1 MKNPAG
7 AATSV
12 ESFGYKQELKRSL
25 SLSDLLV
32 YGLVFIVPIAPIAVF
47 GIVYN
52 VSKGMVPLVYLVGLV
67 AMVFTAL
74 SYMAL
79 SRAFPIAGSVY
90 TYSARSIGPAAGFF
104 SGWAILLDYL
114 LLPTLVYV
122 SCAIA
127 LHATLPA
134 VPKPVWVVLLL
145 ALSTLINYFGI
156 EATARMN
163 FVLLGLQLVLL
174 LVFMSVGLYALSNHV
189 GGAHLSLAP
198 FYNPVELTPS
208 LLFGALS
215 LAVLSFL
222 GFDAISTLSEETKD
236 GPDAVS
242 RATMLS
248 LCIAAVLFVAQTYLA
263 SLFVLG
269 RTSFAPGEE
278 TEAAF
283 YNIAAMIGGN
293 WLKVMLT
300 IPAVLFAGIAGALTA
315 QAATARLLY
324 GMARD
329 GQLPH
334 LLAHVHPVRKVP
346 NRAIFL
352 IAAITLVLGIWLV
365 DQLELLASMV
375 SFGALLGFMML
386 HFAVMAHF
394 LGRQKSRKWLRHLV
408 VPTVGLAIVVYVLVN
423 AHTEAKIAGTLWMVA
438 GLALFF
444 GLKLAGRPTA
454 LPVEEPRAEL

>member
-1 MKNPAG
+1 MKDHVD
-7 AATSV
+7 AANSV
-12 ESFGYKQELKRSL
+12 ESFGYEQELKRSL

-52 VSKGMVPLVYLVGLV
+52 ASHGMVPLVYLVGLV

-79 SRAFPIAGSVY
+79 SRAFPVAGSVY
-90 TYSARSIGPAAGFF
+90 TYAARSIGPAAGFF

-114 LLPTLVYV
+114 LIPALTYV
-122 SCAIA
+122 VIAIA
-127 LHATLPA
+127 MHSTIPL
-134 VPKPVWVVLLL
+134 VPKPVWVVLLVTL
-145 ALSTLINYFGI
+145 TTLINYFGI
-156 EATARMN
+156 ETTARTN

-174 LVFMSVGLYALSNHV
+174 LVFMSVGTYALSNHV
-189 GGAHLSLAP
+189 DGAHLSLAP
-198 FYNPVELTPS
+198 FYNPDALTPS
-208 LLFGALS
+208 VLFGALS

-222 GFDAISTLSEETKD
+222 GFDAISTLSEESRD
-236 GPDAVS
+236 GPRAVS

-248 LCIAAVLFVAQTYLA
+248 LCICAVLFVAQTYLA

-269 RTSFAPGEE
+269 RTSFAPGAE
-278 TEAAF
+278 TDAAF
-283 YNIAAMIGGN
+283 YNIAATIGGD
-293 WLKVMLT
+293 WLKYMLT

-334 LLAHVHPVRKVP
+334 LLAHVHPVRRVP
-346 NRAIFL
+346 DRAIYL
-352 IAAITLVLGIWLV
+352 IAVITLVLAIWLV
-365 DQLELLASMV
+365 DHLELLASMV

-386 HFAVMAHF
+386 HLAVMAHF
-394 LGRQKSRKWLRHLV
+394 VGRERSRNWLRHLV
-408 VPTVGLAIVVYVLVN
+408 VPAVGLAIVVYVLVN

-454 LPVEEPRAEL
+454 LPVEGPQAEL